1 VPVRFINYY
10 ASQSVKTFR
19 QLEKK
24 EWEKGEE
31 DKEGDNKK
39 EGKDKRKRIRNTKD
53 GIFPHSKLFPAKK
66 AHKILKN

>member
-1 VPVRFINYY
+1 
-10 ASQSVKTFR
+10 
-19 QLEKK
+19 LEKK